1 MLIISIIIIVSLF
14 HISGQGV
21 LSNTYFKEHLSVF
34 ASKYIKCD
42 TENNTLESKLYSIFK
57 HSPNG
62 KGIFITPMETQLQ
75 WKRHYGPNR
84 KTSFYERLFL
94 EVVIVMV
101 KDKKTV
107 EKIYLN
113 KNQFYTI
120 NEEDKSNVSS
130 SFREIWTSFFFFFW
144 VIVFFSLS
152 WSIGRR
158 SNLAKRGVSCSS
170 LLLHAS
176 QLIYVMNLLT
186 LTTLTLHFTNPSVNA
201 ALKFYVTSLN

>member
-130 SFREIWTSFFFFFW
+130 SFREIWASFFFFLGDCFLFTIMVDW
-144 VIVFFSLS
+144 SKVKFSK
-152 WSIGRR
+152 
-158 SNLAKRGVSCSS
+158 KRGE
-170 LLLHAS
+170 L
-176 QLIYVMNLLT
+176 QLSPPPRLSANLR
-186 LTTLTLHFTNPSVNA
+186 HEFINA
-201 ALKFYVTSLN
+201 NNINVTFHKPFS

>member
-1 MLIISIIIIVSLF
+1 MKRTRVMFPVVS
-14 HISGQGV
+14 
-21 LSNTYFKEHLSVF
+21 
-34 ASKYIKCD
+34 
-42 TENNTLESKLYSIFK
+42 
-57 HSPNG
+57 
-62 KGIFITPMETQLQ
+62 
-75 WKRHYGPNR
+75 
-84 KTSFYERLFL
+84 
-94 EVVIVMV
+94 
-101 KDKKTV
+101 
-107 EKIYLN
+107 EKFGL
-113 KNQFYTI
+113 
-120 NEEDKSNVSS
+120 V
-130 SFREIWTSFFFFFW
+130 FFFW